1 MASPHPCSRIREVSQ
16 FKSEK
21 EFLSNYAALY
31 PGGQDGTVTL
41 SIRGMT
47 CSSCVHTIEAALAK
61 LPGVTEV
68 AVALATERGR
78 VR

>member
-1 MASPHPCSRIREVSQ
+1 MLNTQYQTWAYSSVSAV
-16 FKSEK
+16 S
-21 EFLSNYAALY
+21 
-31 PGGQDGTVTL
+31 GGQDGLVTL

>member
-1 MASPHPCSRIREVSQ
+1 MLHSI
-16 FKSEK
+16 
-21 EFLSNYAALY
+21 

>member
-1 MASPHPCSRIREVSQ
+1 M
-16 FKSEK
+16 
-21 EFLSNYAALY
+21 
-31 PGGQDGTVTL
+31 VTL

-78 VR
+78 VLR